1 MKVNVSKSGQTR
13 IPVLGIVIAV
23 VAIGALLYFTSDVFR
38 TKINVAADQYAH
50 WTPENIAKDPENYL
64 NFCEQ
69 QANAAVLKLKA
80 SRIAIA
86 QNHASLEATQ
96 KDATEKIAL
105 GNKALTELKAVYQEA
120 SAGNK
125 WPATWN
131 GAPRDEA
138 MVKQQIVSFARQIA
152 AQVALKAKVDAGLK
166 QLDNQILKVQEASG
180 QAQEQLA
187 QIKVS
192 RETLKVQKI
201 TDDLSKQ
208 LVNIGSTLQATIGVA
223 SESTG
228 TITLDQ
234 LKAESAT
241 TVDESEFNKIMGK

>member
-1 MKVNVSKSGQTR
+1 MKMNSRKSGQAK
-13 IPVLGIVIAV
+13 IGVIVLVV
-23 VAIGALLYFTSDVFR
+23 VAVIGVLYFTSDVFR

-80 SRIAIA
+80 SQISVA
-86 QNHASLEATQ
+86 QNHANLETMQ
-96 KDATEKIAL
+96 KDAAAKIAA
-105 GNKALTELKAVYQEA
+105 GTKALAELKALYTEA
-120 SAGNK
+120 DAAKK
-125 WPATWN
+125 WPVTWM
-131 GAPRDEA
+131 GKQLDQDA
-138 MVKQQIVSFARQIA
+138 VKRQIVSFSHQIA
-152 AQVALKAKVDAGLK
+152 GQESLKTKTEAGLK
-166 QLDNQILKVQEASG
+166 QLDNQVSKIQEASSK
-180 QAQEQLA
+180 ANEQIG
-187 QIKVS
+187 QIKTS
-192 RETLKVQKI
+192 REMLKVQKI

-234 LKAESAT
+234 LQAETAT
-241 TVDESEFNKIMGK
+241 AVDEGEFSKIMGK